1 MEMWDYRSLEWIH
14 KVREA
19 NYEKTREQAPE
30 KIIKESLE
38 ATSRLIRR
46 LNLKLLYP
54 EDVISGIK
62 VK

>member
-19 NYEKTREQAPE
+19 NYEKTREQAPD
-30 KIIKESLE
+30 KIIKESLK
-38 ATSRLIRR
+38 ATSRLIKR

>member
-1 MEMWDYRSLEWIH
+1 MEMWSYRSLEWIH

-30 KIIKESLE
+30 KIVKESLE
-38 ATSRLIRR
+38 ATSQLIRK

-54 EDVISGIK
+54 KDVIPGMK

>member
-62 VK
+62 IK

>member
-19 NYEKTREQAPE
+19 NYEKTREQAPD

-38 ATSRLIRR
+38 ATSRLIKR

-54 EDVISGIK
+54 EDIISGIK
-62 VK
+62 LK

>member
-19 NYEKTREQAPE
+19 NYEKTREQAPD

-38 ATSRLIRR
+38 ATSRLIKR